1 MMFRCLRKVSQLWL
15 WLLVLLFAQGARA
28 QLLTED
34 FSATTP
40 PYSLTA
46 QGWVA
51 HSGTATSISAVS
63 TNLTFTGLAT
73 AGGSALV
80 AGGAGSR
87 EDANKAIGS
96 SANSGSVY
104 ASMLINISSASA
116 TEDYFFH
123 FMPGS
128 SGSEFTGRVV
138 VKQSGAGYQLGIVRS
153 SGTNVSVYSSSV
165 LSYNTTY
172 FIVVKYTFVAS
183 TTNDV
188 ASLFI
193 SPALSSTEPETP
205 SATYSAATGADASAI
220 ANIALRQ
227 GSNAYSVAVDYI
239 RVGTAWADVTSSS
252 TPVATLS
259 TTPTSLTGFAATQGI
274 ASSSQSYT
282 LTGSTLES
290 SPVSVSATAGV
301 ELSTDNSSF
310 GPTLSISP
318 SSGSVSQVVYARIGN
333 TAATGA
339 FSGTITNTYAGTL
352 TASVTVSG
360 QVNAPNTPS
369 LTAAPTTLSGFTA
382 TQGTPSAEQSYT
394 LTTANLTND
403 VTVTAPS
410 GVEVSKTSGSGF
422 GASVL
427 IPAATASPVVFARL
441 TAASAG
447 LVTGTITNIS
457 GSLTANVS
465 VSGTVN
471 SNSPFTPIS
480 IARAN
485 IGQTYTIQGRVTVT
499 NQLGARQIYIQDA
512 TGGIVVYSGPSGTD
526 LTTQVQLG
534 DSVLARGPI
543 SVFNGFTEITS
554 PAATSFT
561 IVSGAG
567 TVVPTPIAITPD
579 QLANYQG
586 QLVSIANA
594 DISGSGPT
602 FAGGASYTITAGGQ
616 SGVLRISANSPLAGA
631 GRPSNPVSVT
641 GISDRFASG
650 ATTPGTNGLQFQP
663 RILPDIPGSTAA
675 QDAQCGGTESTTLSR
690 DQTLDI
696 AAWNMEFFGAD
707 GGTIICPNGNL
718 NYNDMGPT
726 NEDLQQSNSV
736 TVLGKLNAD
745 IIAAEEVSD
754 IDRFKAT
761 VAAIPGSYSYICS
774 DKFSYYFQDE
784 CTQVPTGNP
793 PTVFGP
799 TKYAQKVCVIY
810 NTATVTP
817 VLAETKA
824 LLVGSSARYDYPSG
838 NGWSSGR
845 LPFLFVG
852 DVTINGTTRRVHVV
866 ALHAKSGDAADDFN
880 RRKQDFTDLKTLL
893 DNQYPNA
900 NVVILGDYNDK
911 STTSI
916 YTSSP
921 VSSFNN
927 FVTDGTNYNV
937 ITKPLEQQNCS
948 TFNSSAS
955 FIDHMIVSND
965 LSAGYIDNSTY
976 VIQPFSI
983 PNYGNTT
990 SDHNPIGARFDLTKL
1005 FAPNT
1010 APTVANAI
1018 APQSATVSSAFSLVI
1033 PANTFT
1039 DAETPGS
1046 LTLAVS
1052 GLPDGLSFTAPATI
1066 SGTPSTSVGS
1076 PFTVTVTAT
1085 DPGSL
1090 SVNTSFQLT
1099 VSPAGVVTPGSF
1111 TIASVTPINCV
1122 TLSAGERNV
1131 TFNPVY
1137 SGASGSPI
1145 TFSVVNEQAET
1156 TNVGPYTLRLYT
1168 DNPTITLKAVQD
1180 GTQASFSYNWLA
1192 ACGTTPPA
1200 NTAPTVANAIA
1211 PQSATVGTG
1220 FTFVIPGNTFTD
1232 AETPANLTLG
1242 VSGLPDGLSFT
1253 APATISGTPSTSVGS
1268 PFTIT
1273 VTATDPGSLSV
1284 NTSFQ
1289 LTVSPAGV
1297 VTPGSFTIASVTP
1310 INCVTLSAGER
1321 NVTFNPV
1328 YSGASGSPITFSVIN
1343 ELAETT
1349 NVGPYTLRLYTDN
1362 PTITLKAVQDG
1373 TQASFSY
1380 NWLAACGTTPPAN
1393 TAPTVANAIA
1403 PQSATVGTGF
1413 TFVIPG
1419 NTFTD
1424 AETPANLTLGVSGL
1438 PDGLSFTAPATISGT
1453 PSTSVGSPFTVTVT
1467 ATDPG
1472 SLSVNTS
1479 FQLTVNPE
1487 GGGTP
1492 GFAITSVNTINCETI
1507 SASEKNVTFTPVYSG
1522 VTGDPITFSVVNE
1535 RIPTT
1540 NPGPYTLR
1548 LYTDN
1553 PAITLKAEQLGV
1565 VSTFSYNWLAACNSG
1580 TRVGVNE
1587 PGETLS
1593 VQILGNPVANE
1604 SVEVEIR
1611 GAAGQKLHLQTLD
1624 SRGRSVNVTTIERAS
1639 AIERTTLS
1647 LGRSTGVYFL
1657 QVTSPTQKQV
1667 VKLVKE

>member
-1 MMFRCLRKVSQLWL
+1 M
-15 WLLVLLFAQGARA
+15 
-28 QLLTED
+28 
-34 FSATTP
+34 ATSP
-40 PYSLTA
+40 SLTY
-46 QGWVA
+46 
-51 HSGTATSISAVS
+51 
-63 TNLTFTGLAT
+63 TGLAT
-73 AGGSALV
+73 T
-80 AGGAGSR
+80 GGAATLTTSG
-87 EDANKAIGS
+87 EDINRTFTQQTT
-96 SANSGSVY
+96 GSVY
-104 ASMLINISSASA
+104 ASFLVNVSSAQSSG
-116 TEDYFFH
+116 DYFLH
-123 FMPGS
+123 FGATSIGS
-128 SGSEFTGRVV
+128 VFGGRVW
-138 VKQSGAGYQLGIVRS
+138 VKSTTGGMQFGISKATDAAGP
-153 SGTNVSVYSSSV
+153 VYSPTV
-165 LSYNTTY
+165 YALNTTY
-172 FIVVKYTFVAS
+172 FLVLKYTIVAG
-183 TTNDV
+183 TANDI
-188 ASLFI
+188 AGLFI
-193 SPALSSTEPETP
+193 EPVLNQPEPTVTATTSSTAGDV
-205 SATYSAATGADASAI
+205 SNVGS
-220 ANIALRQ
+220 IALRQ
-227 GSNAYSVAVDYI
+227 GAAGSAANLRVDYI
-239 RVGTAWADVTSSS
+239 RVGTAWGDVTSSS

-259 TTPTSLTGFAATQGI
+259 TTPTSLTGYAATQGI
-274 ASSSQSYT
+274 ASSSQTYT

-290 SPVSVSATAGV
+290 SPVSVSATTGI

-318 SSGSVSQVVYARIGN
+318 SSGSVSQVVYARIAN

-352 TASVTVSG
+352 TASVSVSG
-360 QVNAPNTPS
+360 QVNAPSAPI
-369 LTAAPTTLSGFTA
+369 LTAAPTTLTGFST

-403 VTVTAPS
+403 ITVTAPS
-410 GVEVSKTSGSGF
+410 GVEVSTTSGSGF

-427 IPAATASPVVFARL
+427 IPAATASPVVYARL
-441 TAASAG
+441 TATSAG
-447 LVTGTITNIS
+447 LVTGTITNVS
-457 GSLTANVS
+457 GSLTATVS
-465 VSGTVN
+465 VNGTVN

-567 TVVPTPIAITPD
+567 TVMPTPIAITPD

-586 QLVSIANA
+586 RLVSIANA

-663 RILPDIPGSTAA
+663 RILADIPGSTAA

-726 NEDLQQSNSV
+726 NEDLQQSNAV
-736 TVLGKLNAD
+736 TVLSKLNAD
-745 IIAAEEVSD
+745 IIATEEISD
-754 IDRFKAT
+754 IDRFKAA
-761 VAAIPGSYSYICS
+761 VAAIPGSYSYVCS

-784 CTQVPTGNP
+784 CTQTPTGNP

-810 NTATVTP
+810 NKATVTP

-824 LLVGSSARYDYPSG
+824 LLFESSPLYTYPSG

-845 LPFLFVG
+845 LPFMFVG

-911 STTSI
+911 ATTSI

-1010 APTVANAI
+1010 APSVANAI
-1018 APQSATVSSAFSLVI
+1018 APQSATVGTGFTFVI
-1033 PANTFT
+1033 PGNTFT
-1039 DAETPGS
+1039 DAETPAS
-1046 LTLAVS
+1046 LTLGVS
-1052 GLPDGLSFTAPATI
+1052 GLPAGLSFTAPATI

-1076 PFTVTVTAT
+1076 PFTVIVTAT

-1090 SVNTSFQLT
+1090 SASTSFQLT
-1099 VSPAGVVTPGSF
+1099 VNPAGGGTPGSF
-1111 TIASVTPINCV
+1111 TIASVTSINCV

-1145 TFSVVNEQAET
+1145 AFSVVNERAET
-1156 TNVGPYTLRLYT
+1156 TDAGPYTLRLYT
-1168 DNPTITLKAVQD
+1168 DNPVITLKAVQD
-1180 GTQASFSYNWLA
+1180 GTQASFNYNWLA

-1232 AETPANLTLG
+1232 AETPASLTLG
-1242 VSGLPDGLSFT
+1242 VSGLPAGLNFT

-1268 PFTIT
+1268 PFTVT
-1273 VTATDPGSLSV
+1273 VTATDPGSLSAS
-1284 NTSFQ
+1284 TSFL
-1289 LTVSPAGV
+1289 LTVNPAGGG
-1297 VTPGSFTIASVTP
+1297 TPGSFTIASVTS

-1328 YSGASGSPITFSVIN
+1328 YSGASGSPITFSVVN
-1343 ELAETT
+1343 ERAETT
-1349 NVGPYTLRLYTDN
+1349 DAGPYTLRLYTDN
-1362 PTITLKAVQDG
+1362 PVITLKAVQDG

-1413 TFVIPG
+1413 SLVIPG

-1424 AETPANLTLGVSGL
+1424 AETPGSLTLGVSGL
-1438 PDGLSFTAPATISGT
+1438 PAGLNFTAPATISGT

-1472 SLSVNTS
+1472 SLSASTS
-1479 FQLTVNPE
+1479 FQLTVSPA

-1553 PAITLKAEQLGV
+1553 STITLKAEQLGV
-1565 VSTFSYNWLAACNSG
+1565 VSTFSYNWLSACNSG
-1580 TRVGVNE
+1580 TRIGVNE
-1587 PGETLS
+1587 SGEALS

-1624 SRGRSVNVTTIERAS
+1624 SRGRSVNVTTIEQAS
-1639 AIERTTLS
+1639 TIERTTLS

-1667 VKLVKE
+1667 VKLVKQ